1 MRIISKKYMV
11 KTKSIVNLSFFSLL
25 GALVGFLISLFFFND
40 DDKSIIDELNNTAFS
55 YNYAVEK
62 ASPAVVNIYSEQII
76 NKQLPNQRRFNSIF
90 NNKGQQVKT
99 SLGSGVILSS
109 DGYILTNQHVVG
121 DNSLRVTTELYD
133 GRKFIAQLIGIDKGT
148 DLAVL
153 KIQDDEVLFPSIE
166 IEDSD
171 QLNIGDIVLAIG
183 NPYGLGQSVSMGIV
197 SATGREFDN
206 PYSNYIQTDASIN
219 RGNSGGALI
228 DSRGRLIGINTLI
241 RSSSGGSEGIG
252 LAIPSTNAL
261 EIISDLIQYGEVR
274 RGWLGFSI
282 ERVNLLRRGQLV
294 ISQVVKDGPAYRG
307 GLMEDDVINS
317 INSESPS
324 YDNLY
329 KTFARSKPGEE
340 ILLEVKRG
348 SDILN
353 LSLIT
358 GKAD

>member
-1 MRIISKKYMV
+1 MIKA
-11 KTKSIVNLSFFSLL
+11 KSIFNFSIFSLA
-25 GALVGFLISLFFFND
+25 GASIGFVISLLFLNEQ
-40 DDKSIIDELNNTAFS
+40 DKPVNDELSDIPFS

-76 NKQLPNQRRFNSIF
+76 VKQLPTQRRFNSIF
-90 NNKGQQVKT
+90 NNKGRQIKT

-153 KIQDDEVLFPSIE
+153 KIQDDEILFPSIE

-171 QLNIGDIVLAIG
+171 KLNIGDIVLAIG

-228 DSRGRLIGINTLI
+228 DTKGRLIGINTLI

-252 LAIPSTNAL
+252 LAIPSANAL
-261 EIISDLIQYGEVR
+261 EIVSDLIQYGEVR

-282 ERVNLLRRGQLV
+282 ERLNLLRRGQLV
-294 ISQVVKDGPAYRG
+294 ISEVVKDGPAYRG
-307 GLMEDDVINS
+307 GLIKGDVINS
-317 INSESPS
+317 INSETPS

-340 ILLEVKRG
+340 ILLQIERG
-348 SDILN
+348 SNIIN

-358 GKAD
+358 GQAD

>member
-1 MRIISKKYMV
+1 MRIISKKYMA
-11 KTKSIVNLSFFSLL
+11 KTKSIVNLSFFSLV

-294 ISQVVKDGPAYRG
+294 ISEVVKDGPAYRG

>member
-1 MRIISKKYMV
+1 MNSYKSLLKLLTYLTIGAVIGFIIS
-11 KTKSIVNLSFFSLL
+11 
-25 GALVGFLISLFFFND
+25 SLFIWEKDNINQ
-40 DDKSIIDELNNTAFS
+40 KEVGLLQSS
-55 YNYAVEK
+55 YNYAVKK
-62 ASPAVVNIYSEQII
+62 ASPAVVNIYSEQIVSR
-76 NKQLPNQRRFNSIF
+76 NSQQNRRKFNSLF
-90 NNKGQQVKT
+90 NRSGQIRT

-109 DGYILTNQHVVG
+109 DGYILTNQHVIG
-121 DNSLRVTTELYD
+121 DNTLRVTTELYD
-133 GRKFIAQLIGIDKGT
+133 GRKLNAQLVGIDKGT

-153 KIQDDEVLFPSIE
+153 KIEDSENSFPSIE

-171 QLNIGDIVLAIG
+171 KVMIGDIVLAIG

-228 DSRGRLIGINTLI
+228 DSKGRLIGINTLM

-282 ERVNLLRRGQLV
+282 DRQALIRKGKLV
-294 ISQVVKDGPAYRG
+294 ISEVVDGGPASNG
-307 GLMEDDVINS
+307 GLQKNDSLYS
-317 INSESPS
+317 INSEDAT
-324 YDNLY
+324 YENLF

-340 ILLEVKRG
+340 IILSVERNSELLELV
-348 SDILN
+348 
-353 LSLIT
+353 LIA

>member
-1 MRIISKKYMV
+1 M
-11 KTKSIVNLSFFSLL
+11 
-25 GALVGFLISLFFFND
+25 
-40 DDKSIIDELNNTAFS
+40 
-55 YNYAVEK
+55 
-62 ASPAVVNIYSEQII
+62 VNIYSEQII
-76 NKQLPNQRRFNSIF
+76 DNQFPTQRRFNSIF
-90 NNKGQQVKT
+90 NNKGSQLKT

-153 KIQDDEVLFPSIE
+153 KIQDDEILFPSIE

-171 QLNIGDIVLAIG
+171 KLNIGDIVLAIG

-228 DSRGRLIGINTLI
+228 DSQGRLIGINTLI

-261 EIISDLIQYGEVR
+261 EIVSDLIQYGEVR

-282 ERVNLLRRGQLV
+282 ERLNLLRGGKLV
-294 ISQVVKDGPAYRG
+294 ISEVVEDGPAYKS
-307 GLMEDDVINS
+307 GLMKDDVIYS
-317 INSESPS
+317 INSKSPS
-324 YDNLY
+324 YENLY
-329 KTFARSKPGEE
+329 KTFARSKPGEK
-340 ILLEVKRG
+340 IILEVKRG
-348 SDILN
+348 SEILN
-353 LSLIT
+353 LTLIT
-358 GKAD
+358 GQAD

>member
-1 MRIISKKYMV
+1 MAK
-11 KTKSIVNLSFFSLL
+11 
-25 GALVGFLISLFFFND
+25 
-40 DDKSIIDELNNTAFS
+40 
-55 YNYAVEK
+55 
-62 ASPAVVNIYSEQII
+62 
-76 NKQLPNQRRFNSIF
+76 
-90 NNKGQQVKT
+90 
-99 SLGSGVILSS
+99 
-109 DGYILTNQHVVG
+109 
-121 DNSLRVTTELYD
+121 
-133 GRKFIAQLIGIDKGT
+133 LIGIDKGT

-153 KIQDDEVLFPSIE
+153 KIQDDKILFPSIE

-171 QLNIGDIVLAIG
+171 KLNIGDIVLAIG

-228 DSRGRLIGINTLI
+228 DTRGRLIGINTLI

-261 EIISDLIQYGEVR
+261 EIVSDLIQYGEVR

-282 ERVNLLRRGQLV
+282 ERINLLRKGLLV
-294 ISQVVKDGPAYRG
+294 ISEVVKDGPAYKG
-307 GLMEDDVINS
+307 GLMKDDVIKS

-340 ILLEVKRG
+340 ILIEVKRG
-348 SDILN
+348 SEILN
-353 LSLIT
+353 LSLTT
-358 GKAD
+358 GKAN

>member
-1 MRIISKKYMV
+1 MIKA
-11 KTKSIVNLSFFSLL
+11 KSILNFSIFSLA
-25 GALVGFLISLFFFND
+25 GASIGFVISLLFLNEQ
-40 DDKSIIDELNNTAFS
+40 DKPVNDELNDIPFS

-76 NKQLPNQRRFNSIF
+76 DKQLPTQRRFNSIF
-90 NNKGQQVKT
+90 NNKGRQIKT

-153 KIQDDEVLFPSIE
+153 KIQDDEILFPSIE

-171 QLNIGDIVLAIG
+171 KLNIGDIVLAIG

-228 DSRGRLIGINTLI
+228 DTKGRLIGINTLI

-252 LAIPSTNAL
+252 LAIPSANAL
-261 EIISDLIQYGEVR
+261 EIVSDLIQYGEVR

-282 ERVNLLRRGQLV
+282 ERLNLLRRGQLV
-294 ISQVVKDGPAYRG
+294 ISEVVKDGPAYRS
-307 GLMEDDVINS
+307 GLIKGDVINS
-317 INSESPS
+317 INSENPS

-340 ILLEVKRG
+340 ILLQVERG
-348 SDILN
+348 SSIIN

-358 GKAD
+358 GQAD